1 MAPHKRNTQLR
12 VVKHNRPQLAPPV
25 LLCDEKLH
33 KRLDN
38 YPLTSL
44 MNKAFSA
51 LILGRA
57 GTGKTSLLVM
67 LLTNYHLYR
76 QVFDRI
82 YAFIPSNSRASLKD
96 DIFSLLPEDQVFDQ
110 LNLTNLQ
117 EAFHGAEELSR
128 KGKKTLI
135 VFDDVQQFFKGECE
149 GFITHM
155 INNRRHNKLSM
166 IFLAQSYKKVPRMC
180 RLAMTD
186 LFCFRL
192 SRSDLDDIRTE
203 LVDID
208 EETWDKIVRSY
219 RIRVRTDQRLYM
231 YLNVASSRVFFG
243 WDEIQYDEEDD
254 LNELQVEK

>member
-1 MAPHKRNTQLR
+1 MVASKRNVAIR
-12 VVKHNRPQLAPPV
+12 VVKQNKPNLSPPV

-33 KRLDN
+33 KRLDDFA
-38 YPLTSL
+38 LTSL
-44 MNKAFSA
+44 MNRAFSA

-67 LLTNYHLYR
+67 LLTNCHLYR

-96 DIFSLLPEDQVFDQ
+96 DIFSLLPEEQVFDS
-110 LNLTNLQ
+110 LTLPNLQ
-117 EAFHGAEELSR
+117 QAFAGAEKLSQ
-128 KGKKTLI
+128 KGKRTLI
-135 VFDDVQQFFKGECE
+135 VFDDVQQYFKGECE

-192 SRSDLDDIRTE
+192 SRSDMEDIRTE

-208 EETWDKIVRSY
+208 EDTWDKIVRSY
-219 RIRVRTDQRLYM
+219 RIRVRTDTRLYM
-231 YLNVASSRVFFG
+231 YLNVASARVFFG
-243 WDEIQYDEEDD
+243 WDEIQYDEDDD
-254 LNELQVEK
+254 LEQLVSEK